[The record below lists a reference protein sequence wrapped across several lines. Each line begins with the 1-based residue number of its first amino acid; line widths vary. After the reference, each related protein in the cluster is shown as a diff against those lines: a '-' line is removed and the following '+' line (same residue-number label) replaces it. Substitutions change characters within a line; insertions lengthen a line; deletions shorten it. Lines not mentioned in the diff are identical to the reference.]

1 MLNPE
6 KISLEHLTQLS
17 TLPVTC
23 SLFTLGNPKKSFFN
37 MIIHILQI
45 IYIIRRKQIASVA
58 LQFKLFTYCCLMLP
72 IICIALVLCLEHKY
86 RGAHVLI
93 WIC

>member
-45 IYIIRRKQIASVA
+45 IYVISEENRLHLLHCS
-58 LQFKLFTYCCLMLP
+58 LSCLLT
-72 IICIALVLCLEHKY
+72 V
-86 RGAHVLI
+86 V
-93 WIC
+93 